1 MQQLS
6 DHSCRPTRRPSNR
19 SRSHAGGRKRIASG
33 FRINQMVLRN
43 ALTGESVWQS
53 ATWPDD
59 FTKEVKITVPKS
71 ILKLESVSREV
82 SFSSA
87 ERIEKFRLVQNVF
100 IKGKLCEEWNFRFGL
115 VIAGSTNTWQ
125 STIGSSNKHQIPAEI
140 LSGNVVIQSTF
151 HNSDAVLGQST
162 VRVYYE

>member
-1 MQQLS
+1 LDGAESQERL
-6 DHSCRPTRRPSNR
+6 RN
-19 SRSHAGGRKRIASG
+19 IASG
-33 FRINQMVLRN
+33 FRINQMGLRN
-43 ALTGESVWQS
+43 ALTGECVWQS
-53 ATWPDD
+53 ATWPED
-59 FTKEVKITVPKS
+59 FSNEVKVTIPKY
-71 ILKLESVSREV
+71 ILTLESVSSEV

-87 ERIEKFRLVQNVF
+87 ERIDQFRLLQNVF

-125 STIGSSNKHQIPAEI
+125 STVSSSKRDPIPAEI

-151 HNSDAVLGQST
+151 YESDAVLAQST